1 MMHKKDGGLKM
12 TNILPIRGLR
22 FNHTAGLDFSKLISP
37 PYDVITDEMQDEYY
51 KKSPYNVIRLEYAKS
66 FSGDNHCENKYKR
79 AAAVFKEWLNKG
91 ILLQE
96 KKPAFYLYEQHFT
109 SNQKKYI
116 RKGVFCGV
124 ALSPFEEGQVVPH
137 EETMSNPKAD
147 RLELL
152 RHCEANFSPIFGLFK
167 DKSKEL
173 ESYTDEIKKKQEPAI
188 AFTAD
193 DGQRHMVWVITD
205 LAAIEKIKSFFEDK
219 NIFIADGHHRY
230 ETALQ
235 FYLEKKE
242 LEQSKERYGY
252 ALMALVNI
260 YDEGLLTFPT
270 HRLITQSEITSAELL
285 EKLASYFSIKE
296 LPRVKSRDELLFI
309 LDKSLTGATQEKM
322 TFGLYTPEQK
332 LFLLT
337 LKKLAETEKPFPW
350 LDTVVLQELVLSGIF
365 SLGEAERQKE
375 SGLIYLRDEWEA
387 KQLVDN
393 KDACFAFFVNK
404 PPLEEIINLSEKG
417 IRMPQ
422 KSTYFYP
429 KLATGLIMLKLGEV

>member
-1 MMHKKDGGLKM
+1 
-12 TNILPIRGLR
+12 
-22 FNHTAGLDFSKLISP
+22 
-37 PYDVITDEMQDEYY
+37 
-51 KKSPYNVIRLEYAKS
+51 
-66 FSGDNHCENKYKR
+66 
-79 AAAVFKEWLNKG
+79 
-91 ILLQE
+91 
-96 KKPAFYLYEQHFT
+96 
-109 SNQKKYI
+109 
-116 RKGVFCGV
+116 
-124 ALSPFEEGQVVPH
+124 
-137 EETMSNPKAD
+137 MSNPKAD

-173 ESYTDEIKKKQEPAI
+173 ESYTEAIKKKQEPAI
-188 AFTAD
+188 TFTAD
-193 DGQRHMVWVITD
+193 DGQQHMVWVITD
-205 LAAIEKIKSFFEDK
+205 FAVIEKIKTFFEGK
-219 NIFIADGHHRY
+219 SIFIADGHHRY

-242 LEQSKERYGY
+242 LEQSKERYGH

-270 HRLITQSEITSAELL
+270 HRLITQSKITSTELL
-285 EKLASYFSIKE
+285 EKLARFFSIKE
-296 LPRVKSRDELLFI
+296 LPWVKSRDELFSI

-337 LKKLAETEKPFPW
+337 LKELAEKEKPFPW

-375 SGLIYLRDEWEA
+375 SGLIYLKDEWEA
-387 KQLVDN
+387 KQFVDN
-393 KDACFAFFVNK
+393 KVACFAFFVNK